1 MEVFVVR
8 ILYLVK
14 STDER
19 MSLIE
24 PEENVKGPF
33 QFGEPDVKAGHAKNG
48 SVNKSDFKTIKFLLL
63 QESYDKA

>member
-1 MEVFVVR
+1 MEVIVVR

-24 PEENVKGPF
+24 PEENVK
-33 QFGEPDVKAGHAKNG
+33 
-48 SVNKSDFKTIKFLLL
+48 
-63 QESYDKA
+63 

>member
-8 ILYLVK
+8 IFYLVK

-33 QFGEPDVKAGHAKNG
+33 EFREPDV
-48 SVNKSDFKTIKFLLL
+48 
-63 QESYDKA
+63 

>member
-1 MEVFVVR
+1 MGVLVVR

-33 QFGEPDVKAGHAKNG
+33 QFGEPDVKTGHAKMVTLGNW
-48 SVNKSDFKTIKFLLL
+48 SL
-63 QESYDKA
+63 

>member
-24 PEENVKGPF
+24 PEKNVKGPF
-33 QFGEPDVKAGHAKNG
+33 
-48 SVNKSDFKTIKFLLL
+48 
-63 QESYDKA
+63 

>member
-1 MEVFVVR
+1 MEVFAVR

-14 STDER
+14 STDEG

-33 QFGEPDVKAGHAKNG
+33 QF
-48 SVNKSDFKTIKFLLL
+48 
-63 QESYDKA
+63 

>member
-33 QFGEPDVKAGHAKNG
+33 
-48 SVNKSDFKTIKFLLL
+48 
-63 QESYDKA
+63 